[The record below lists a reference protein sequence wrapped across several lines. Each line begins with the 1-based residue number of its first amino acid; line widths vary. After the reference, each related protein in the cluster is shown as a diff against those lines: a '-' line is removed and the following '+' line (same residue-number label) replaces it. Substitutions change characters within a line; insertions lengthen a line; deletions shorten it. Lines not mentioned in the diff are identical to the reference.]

1 MGNTR
6 GSRERGRAYW
16 TRVVG
21 QFERS
26 GEGQA
31 EFCERRQLGLS
42 SLRHWLYRLRR
53 ESREGGGK
61 IGARFVPVVEKPVSP
76 TDGTAVCKLRVV
88 GAEVSFAELP
98 PASYVAELLRLM
110 DR

>member
-1 MGNTR
+1 M
-6 GSRERGRAYW
+6 
-16 TRVVG
+16 G

-26 GEGQA
+26 GKRQA
-31 EFCERRQLGLS
+31 EFCADRGLGLS

-53 ESREGGGK
+53 EERDGAKGGG
-61 IGARFVPVVEKPVSP
+61 RFVPVVVSTTTPVES
-76 TDGTAVCKLRVV
+76 GAVCKLRMV

>member
-1 MGNTR
+1 V
-6 GSRERGRAYW
+6 A
-16 TRVVG
+16 

-31 EFCERRQLGLS
+31 DYCTRRGLGLS
-42 SLRHWLYRLRR
+42 SLRYWLYRLRR
-53 ESREGGGK
+53 EGREVTK
-61 IGARFVPVVEKPVSP
+61 PRARFVPVVVSSA
-76 TDGTAVCKLRVV
+76 TSAEGVAVCKLRLV

>member
-1 MGNTR
+1 MV
-6 GSRERGRAYW
+6 A
-16 TRVVG
+16 

-26 GEGQA
+26 GERQA
-31 EFCERRQLGLS
+31 EFCTRRELGLS
-42 SLRHWLYRLRR
+42 ALQHWLYRLRR
-53 ESREGGGK
+53 EGREATK
-61 IGARFVPVVEKPVSP
+61 PSARFVPVVVSASTP
-76 TDGTAVCKLRVV
+76 TDGVAVCKLRMV